1 MKKVKHS
8 KIKNTGILFE
18 LLTKQVTSD
27 ILNDIKAPKSV
38 GMIKKYFN
46 KSKPL
51 GQELQLYKM
60 LTTEKFDNENQA
72 VRFLDETIKYRKKL
86 SNASLN
92 TSKYNLIKE
101 VRDNYPINEFFSSK
115 INNYKLNASI
125 YNLFLSETTEATYS
139 PKASVKNRFFIVE
152 NLQKSP
158 NKKGVAKDK
167 AMKSYIKEDKDLR
180 LLSYRILVDN
190 FNSKYK
196 NLNTPQ
202 KKLLKEFINNIS
214 NTNSLKDHIVGE
226 KEKVKRQ
233 LKTLIPKITDK
244 VTKIKVKEAHNS
256 LDSLTLNK
264 GKVAKEKD
272 VLTLMRYYELVKE
285 LKKVNNNI
293 KEKILTNG

>member
-1 MKKVKHS
+1 MKKIKHS

-18 LLTKQVTSD
+18 LLTKQITSD
-27 ILNDIKAPKSV
+27 ILNDVKQPKSV
-38 GMIKKYFN
+38 GIIKKYFN
-46 KSKPL
+46 KKKPL
-51 GQELQLYKM
+51 GKELQLYKM
-60 LTTEKFDNENQA
+60 LTTEKFENENQA
-72 VRFLDETIKYRKKL
+72 VRFLEETIKYRKKV
-86 SNASLN
+86 SNSILA
-92 TSKYNLIKE
+92 KAKFNLIKE
-101 VRDNYPINEFFSSK
+101 VRNYYPVDEFFSSK
-115 INNYKLNASI
+115 VSNYKLNASI
-125 YNLFLSETTEATYS
+125 YNLFLTETSDVDYS
-139 PKASVKNRFFIVE
+139 PKAAIKNKYFIVE

-158 NKKGVAKDK
+158 IKKGGAKEK

-214 NTNSLKDHIVGE
+214 NTNSLKDHIIGE

-244 VTKIKVKEAHNS
+244 VTKIKVREAHKS
-256 LDSLTLNK
+256 LDGLTLNK